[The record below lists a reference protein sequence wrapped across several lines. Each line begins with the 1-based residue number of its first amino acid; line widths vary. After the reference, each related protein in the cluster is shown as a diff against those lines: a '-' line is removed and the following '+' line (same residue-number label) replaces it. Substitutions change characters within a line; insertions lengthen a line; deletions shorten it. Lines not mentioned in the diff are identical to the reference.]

1 MIRSKTILRLVAAVT
16 SAVAA
21 GAFASFAAASANA
34 ALAHA
39 HQRAACRQQAAVHC
53 SAHVV
58 TYKNGRIVRISVLPS
73 RRPVQPLA
81 NIGSTAYAPS
91 ALHTGY
97 QLPWYAS
104 RQQTIA
110 LIVTFHHPYLKYDL
124 DTFDTGWNLGSF
136 PSCSASVTTG
146 CFDQV
151 NENGYHSGY
160 PVNTPAGVSGTSRLD
175 GRRDGARELPQLQ
188 DPRRRSQQHGVDRN
202 GDCEQHR
209 SEARSDRNLEQLRAQ
224 GVEVDGTNWSYR
236 SAFNHPES
244 PSPRAPGTTTTA
256 SSSLRLEHGR
266 RRWRHE
272 SVLNSDGSYNSE
284 SVWGSSTAA
293 GQGPVA
299 AAARSTTATQRGH
312 VAVDRRR
319 TGLDRLRCPP
329 RCRRRGRRRIVQHR
343 GLDLHDG
350 DVDGLGQLAARLRHE
365 PLGADHR
372 RCVRAR
378 RKRLEPCQVGS
389 TDPVPAQRVL
399 ARRHERL
406 ERLLRHDHVQRG
418 RRVRRPHG
426 RGNPARSRRLLASE
440 TGQRGEGRRPPPA
453 SARPKAA
460 YGVEPPLR
468 AV

>member
-160 PVNTPAGVSGTSRLD
+160 PVNTPSGSLWDLEASMDVEMAHAICLNCKILVVEASNTVVDAAIANNTAARL
-175 GRRDGARELPQLQ
+175 GATEISNSWAINE
-188 DPRRRSQQHGVDRN
+188 SQ
-202 GDCEQHR
+202 
-209 SEARSDRNLEQLRAQ
+209 
-224 GVEVDGTNWSYR
+224 VDGTIWSYR
-236 SAFNHPES
+236 GAFNHPGI
-244 PSPRAPGTTTTA
+244 AITA
-256 SSSLRLEHGR
+256 SAGDNNYGVKFPADLNTVIAVGGTNLY
-266 RRWRHE
+266 
-272 SVLNSDGSYNSE
+272 LNSDGSYNSE
-284 SVWGSSTAA
+284 RVWGLSSSGGTGSGCSSFVSDYTSAAWWQSAVPNWSSTLCGARRGVA
-293 GQGPVA
+293 DVA
-299 AAARSTTATQRGH
+299 ADASCDTAAWVFTTATSTGSSSWQLGCGTSLSAPIIAAVYALAGNASTVSWPAQIPYQH
-312 VAVDRRR
+312 TAYLHDVTTGSNGYCGTIMCNAVAGYDGP
-319 TGLDRLRCPP
+319 TGVGTP
-329 RCRRRGRRRIVQHR
+329 R
-343 GLDLHDG
+343 GLG
-350 DVDGLGQLAARLRHE
+350 GF
-365 PLGADHR
+365 
-372 RCVRAR
+372 
-378 RKRLEPCQVGS
+378 
-389 TDPVPAQRVL
+389 
-399 ARRHERL
+399 
-406 ERLLRHDHVQRG
+406 
-418 RRVRRPHG
+418 
-426 RGNPARSRRLLASE
+426 
-440 TGQRGEGRRPPPA
+440 
-453 SARPKAA
+453 
-460 YGVEPPLR
+460 
-468 AV
+468 